1 MEFQPRSGGIRR
13 LRTETGVNSGNGT
26 SQIRYGAGSYPS
38 AILNNFAG
46 EFSMRHKVNVLAT
59 KRYPYKFFGQRLL
72 LPVGLLLLCGL
83 TLVTPAAAQSQGLAE
98 LSAQGKAALRDQQ
111 FDRAEKVYEQVVELD
126 PRSAEAHS
134 DLGLA
139 LYMLGTYPR
148 AITELQK
155 ALELKPHLDRTQVL
169 LALSYFNTGEFDR
182 AIPLL
187 QKAYQ
192 TMQDDP
198 VVAAH
203 LGLAYLR
210 REKDDEALVVL
221 SHWVE
226 LEPTSADALYFKGK
240 AAMYVASNSF
250 SQLTKAAPDSYRM
263 LQLRAEMLR
272 QQSLTPAAI
281 NEYKK
286 AIAQKPDAAGLHYA
300 LGTLYREGGRLDEAL
315 AEFQEELKISP
326 NDAMTDFLIGD
337 IHLQRTELDDAQQ
350 YLLHSL
356 SAQPGLIEA
365 KLDLA
370 KTYSAQGKV
379 DEAVKLLGTVV
390 ASHPN
395 DQDAHYLLFGL
406 YKERGQAAEAR
417 KELQIFQELKRKT
430 TEQEQKRMRLDSI
443 N

>member
-1 MEFQPRSGGIRR
+1 M
-13 LRTETGVNSGNGT
+13 
-26 SQIRYGAGSYPS
+26 
-38 AILNNFAG
+38 
-46 EFSMRHKVNVLAT
+46 LAA
-59 KRYPYKFFGQRLL
+59 KRDLYQSCRQKLL
-72 LPVGLLLLCGL
+72 LPVGICLLCAL
-83 TLVTPAAAQSQGLAE
+83 SLVTPKAAQSQNLPE

-111 FDRAEKVYEQVVELD
+111 FDQAAKLYEQIVNID

-134 DLGLA
+134 NLGLA
-139 LYMLGTYPR
+139 LYMLGSYAR
-148 AITELQK
+148 AITELHT
-155 ALELKPHLDRTQVL
+155 ALELNPRLDRTQIL

-187 QKAYQ
+187 EKAYR
-192 TMQDDP
+192 TMKDDP

-210 REKDDEALVVL
+210 KEKDDEALVVL

-226 LEPTSADALYFKGK
+226 LEPNSADALYFKGK
-240 AAMYVASNSF
+240 AATYVASNAF

-272 QQSLTPAAI
+272 QQNLTPAAI

-300 LGTLYREGGRLDEAL
+300 LGNLYREGGRMDEAL

-326 NDAMTDFLIGD
+326 NDAMTDYLIGD
-337 IHLQRTELDDAQQ
+337 IHLRRNELNLAQQ
-350 YLLHSL
+350 YLSQALGG
-356 SAQPGLIEA
+356 QPGLIEGR
-365 KLDLA
+365 LDMA
-370 KTYSAQGKV
+370 RTYQAQGKG
-379 DEAVKLLGTVV
+379 DEAVRMLQTVV
-390 ASHPN
+390 ASDPN

-406 YKERGQAAEAR
+406 YKERGQAEEAR
-417 KELQIFQELKRKT
+417 KELQIFQELKRKGA
-430 TEQEQKRMRLDSI
+430 EQEQKRMRLDSI

>member
-1 MEFQPRSGGIRR
+1 MECQCAVAALLAESFQV
-13 LRTETGVNSGNGT
+13 EH
-26 SQIRYGAGSYPS
+26 
-38 AILNNFAG
+38 
-46 EFSMRHKVNVLAT
+46 EVNVLAA
-59 KRYPYKFFGQRLL
+59 KRDLYQSCRQKLL
-72 LPVGLLLLCGL
+72 LPVGILLLCGL
-83 TLVTPAAAQSQGLAE
+83 SLVTPEAVQSQNLAE

-111 FDRAEKVYEQVVELD
+111 FDQAAKLYEQVVKLD

-148 AITELQK
+148 AIAELHT
-155 ALELKPHLDRTQVL
+155 ALGLNANLDRTQVL
-169 LALSYFNTGEFDR
+169 LALSYFNSGEFDR

-187 QKAYQ
+187 EKAYR
-192 TMQDDP
+192 TMKNDP
-198 VVAAH
+198 IVAAH

-210 REKDDEALVVL
+210 KEKDDEALVVL

-226 LEPTSADALYFKGK
+226 LEPRSADALYFKGK
-240 AAMYVASNSF
+240 AATYVASNAF

-272 QQSLTPAAI
+272 QQNLAPAAI

-286 AIAQKPDAAGLHYA
+286 AIAQKPAAGLHYA

-326 NDAMTDFLIGD
+326 NDAMTDYLIGD
-337 IHLQRTELDDAQQ
+337 IHLRRNELDLAQQ
-350 YLLHSL
+350 YLSQALGV
-356 SAQPGLIEA
+356 QPGLIEA

-370 KTYSAQGKV
+370 KAYHAQGKA
-379 DEAVKLLGTVV
+379 DEAVRMLQMVV
-390 ASHPN
+390 ASDPD

-406 YKERGQAAEAR
+406 YKERGQAEEAR
-417 KELQIFQELKRKT
+417 KELQIFQDLKRKAA
-430 TEQEQKRMRLDSI
+430 EQEQKRMRLDSI

>member
-1 MEFQPRSGGIRR
+1 M
-13 LRTETGVNSGNGT
+13 L
-26 SQIRYGAGSYPS
+26 
-38 AILNNFAG
+38 AI
-46 EFSMRHKVNVLAT
+46 ERCQDQSCRK
-59 KRYPYKFFGQRLL
+59 K
-72 LPVGLLLLCGL
+72 LLLLVGWLLVCGVAL
-83 TLVTPAAAQSQGLAE
+83 ATPTSAQTQDLAE

-111 FDRAEKVYEQVVELD
+111 FDHAEKIYEEVVKLD

-134 DLGLA
+134 NLGLA

-148 AITELQK
+148 AITELHK
-155 ALELKPHLDRTQVL
+155 ALELNSHLDRTEVL

-187 QKAYQ
+187 EKAYRAAK
-192 TMQDDP
+192 DDP

-210 REKDDEALVVL
+210 QEKDDRALVVL

-226 LEPTSADALYFKGK
+226 LEPNSADALYFKGK

-263 LQLRAEMLR
+263 WQLRAEMLR
-272 QQSLTPAAI
+272 QQNLTPAAI
-281 NEYKK
+281 TDYKK

-300 LGTLYREGGRLDEAL
+300 LGTLYREGERLDEAL

-337 IHLQRTELDDAQQ
+337 IHLQRNERDDAEK
-350 YLLHSL
+350 YLVQAL

-365 KLDLA
+365 
-370 KTYSAQGKV
+370 
-379 DEAVKLLGTVV
+379 
-390 ASHPN
+390 
-395 DQDAHYLLFGL
+395 
-406 YKERGQAAEAR
+406 
-417 KELQIFQELKRKT
+417 
-430 TEQEQKRMRLDSI
+430 
-443 N
+443 

>member
-1 MEFQPRSGGIRR
+1 MRR
-13 LRTETGVNSGNGT
+13 E
-26 SQIRYGAGSYPS
+26 
-38 AILNNFAG
+38 
-46 EFSMRHKVNVLAT
+46 VNVLA
-59 KRYPYKFFGQRLL
+59 KNRYPYKFFGQKLL
-72 LPVGLLLLCGL
+72 LLVGLLLLGGL
-83 TLVTPAAAQSQGLAE
+83 TLLTPTAAHSQDLAE

-111 FDRAEKVYEQVVELD
+111 FDRAEKVYEQVVKLD

-139 LYMLGTYPR
+139 LYMLGMYSR
-148 AITELQK
+148 AITELHK
-155 ALELKPHLDRTQVL
+155 ALELNPHLDRTSVL
-169 LALSYFNTGEFDR
+169 LALSYFNTGELDH

-187 QKAYQ
+187 EKAYR
-192 TMQDDP
+192 TMKDDP

-210 REKDDEALVVL
+210 GEKDESALVVL

-226 LEPTSADALYFKGK
+226 LEPKSADALYFKGK

-250 SQLTKAAPDSYRM
+250 SQLSKAAPDSYRM

-286 AIAQKPDAAGLHYA
+286 AIARKPDAAGLHYA

-326 NDAMTDFLIGD
+326 GDAMTDFLIGD
-337 IHLQRTELDDAQQ
+337 IHLQRHELDNAVQ
-350 YLLHSL
+350 YLSEALNIH
-356 SAQPGLIEA
+356 PGLTEA

-370 KTYSAQGKV
+370 KTYQAQGKV
-379 DEAVKLLGTVV
+379 DAAVKMLQTVV
-390 ASHPN
+390 ASDPD
-395 DQDAHYLLFGL
+395 DQDAHYLLFSL
-406 YKERGQAAEAR
+406 YKESGQTVEAR

-430 TEQEQKRMRLDSI
+430 TEQEQRRMRLDSI
-443 N
+443 D

>member
-1 MEFQPRSGGIRR
+1 VLI
-13 LRTETGVNSGNGT
+13 TN
-26 SQIRYGAGSYPS
+26 RY
-38 AILNNFAG
+38 L
-46 EFSMRHKVNVLAT
+46 
-59 KRYPYKFFGQRLL
+59 YKSFGPRLL
-72 LPVGLLLLCGL
+72 LLVGLLLLCGL
-83 TLVTPAAAQSQGLAE
+83 TLVPPAAAQAEDLAE

-111 FDRAEKVYEQVVELD
+111 FDRAEKLYEQVVKLD

-139 LYMLGTYPR
+139 LYMVGRYSP
-148 AITELQK
+148 AITELHK
-155 ALELKPHLDRTQVL
+155 ALELNPHLDRTQVL
-169 LALSYFNTGEFDR
+169 LALSYFNTGELDH

-187 QKAYQ
+187 EKAYR
-192 TMQDDP
+192 TMKDDP

-210 REKDDEALVVL
+210 REKDDAALVVL

-226 LEPTSADALYFKGK
+226 LEPNSADALYFKGK
-240 AAMYVASNSF
+240 SAMYVASNSF

-272 QQSLTPAAI
+272 QQNLTPAAI

-300 LGTLYREGGRLDEAL
+300 LGTLYREGERLDEAL

-326 NDAMTDFLIGD
+326 GDAMTNFLIGD
-337 IHLQRTELDDAQQ
+337 IHLQRNELDDAGQ
-350 YLLHSL
+350 YLSQAL
-356 SAQPGLIEA
+356 SVQPGLVEA

-370 KTYSAQGKV
+370 KTYHARGKV
-379 DEAVKLLGTVV
+379 DEAVKMLRAVV
-390 ASHPN
+390 ASDPD

-406 YKERGQAAEAR
+406 YKENGQVVEAR
-417 KELQIFQELKRKT
+417 KELQIFQELKRKA

-443 N
+443 D